1 MTDCRVSRD
10 ELNHDRPDIIDHE
23 DRMLAARQSIK
34 DRVDEMLDADIEG
47 FEVLEILIDSDD
59 FMLALKQLL
68 ALRADVSFGS
78 MVTVKEALK
87 HSVAASKLILAAEAY
102 LLELEELKS

>member
-1 MTDCRVSRD
+1 MTDCRVSHD

-34 DRVDEMLDADIEG
+34 DRVDEMLDPDIEG

-59 FMLALKQLL
+59 FMSALKELMGTWTHKGEMEVIPVNLMIEQSRL
-68 ALRADVSFGS
+68 AND
-78 MVTVKEALK
+78 M
-87 HSVAASKLILAAEAY
+87 KLCAEAY